1 MPNKDVASL
10 MGPIVKLGQ
19 NAGYEVVKN
28 YDLGA
33 GPIDVTWVLPQ
44 AGSHRK
50 VPHYLM

>member
-33 GPIDVTWVLPQ
+33 GPIDVTWVLPP
-44 AGSHRK
+44 GG
-50 VPHYLM
+50 